1 VNTGG
6 LMKASS
12 INVRIDQQLKNNAE
26 EILEQIGL
34 TASDAVRI
42 LYKQVCLH
50 HGLPFELKLPS
61 EETLEAIQE
70 LESGKGS
77 THANFKNLMSSI

>member
-1 VNTGG
+1 
-6 LMKASS
+6 MKTIGFTKSKS
-12 INVRIDQQLKNNAE
+12 LHFY
-26 EILEQIGL
+26 LE
-34 TASDAVRI
+34 SR
-42 LYKQVCLH
+42 H